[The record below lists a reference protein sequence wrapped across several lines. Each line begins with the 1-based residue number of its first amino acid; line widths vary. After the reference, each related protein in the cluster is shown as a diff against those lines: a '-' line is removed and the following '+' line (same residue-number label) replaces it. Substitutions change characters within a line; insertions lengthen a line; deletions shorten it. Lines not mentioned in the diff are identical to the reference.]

1 MSYRTSL
8 PLHPTEDGNGPLKKI
23 KKAIKSKV
31 DEYKKGREEK
41 RKSQEA
47 YDKMKAKK
55 KANPSSKNITTKY
68 MK

>member
-1 MSYRTSL
+1 MS
-8 PLHPTEDGNGPLKKI
+8 EDGKPKKNGKGPLKKI
-23 KKAIKSKV
+23 KKAIKGKV

-47 YDKMKAKK
+47 YDKIKAKV